1 MSLNGKKVGE
11 FALKAYKNGEFI
23 DVTDKDLQGKWSVLF
38 FYPADFT
45 FVRPNSR
52 ICRTST
58 LNSRRSA
65 LRSTPFR
72 VTRTSFTRPGTNPP
86 SVSARFSTR

>member
-45 FVRPNSR
+45 FVCPTELEEGEENFVGDSEIIALGGASNETKDRP
-52 ICRTST
+52 
-58 LNSRRSA
+58 L
-65 LRSTPFR
+65 
-72 VTRTSFTRPGTNPP
+72 G
-86 SVSARFSTR
+86 

>member
-1 MSLNGKKVGE
+1 MTVICQTIYEELTMSLNGKKVGE

-45 FVRPNSR
+45 FVCPTELEDLQNKYAEFGQIGR
-52 ICRTST
+52 
-58 LNSRRSA
+58 A
-65 LRSTPFR
+65 H
-72 VTRTSFTRPGTNPP
+72 V
-86 SVSARFSTR
+86 